1 MAALS
6 TRGLALTVTEKG
18 CDPELDSLIAQG
30 LPVLTMASHDN
41 LAGDGRQL
49 QVLRVAA
56 ARQHSP
62 LDLAGAA
69 SGRAAV
75 RTGTAID
82 QRGSAMEF

>member
-1 MAALS
+1 MAAPS
-6 TRGLALTVTEKG
+6 TRGLTLTVTEKSCG
-18 CDPELDSLIAQG
+18 PELDSLIAQG
-30 LPVLTMASHDN
+30 LPVLTMASCDDLPGN
-41 LAGDGRQL
+41 GRKL

-62 LDLAGAA
+62 LDPAGAA

-75 RTGTAID
+75 RTETVID